1 MLPESPV
8 WLMAN
13 DRVDEARRVI
23 ATMTA
28 NQHEADEA
36 FSDAEQTL
44 EKMVSCESIDFTL
57 CFECNSVIEH
67 YQQSAT
73 PKSWRSLWKALTHPH
88 IRKLLLVGCML
99 QAFQQFCGINTVMY
113 YS

>member
-44 EKMVSCESIDFTL
+44 EKMV
-57 CFECNSVIEH
+57 EH
-67 YQQSAT
+67 
-73 PKSWRSLWKALTHPH
+73 
-88 IRKLLLVGCML
+88 
-99 QAFQQFCGINTVMY
+99 
-113 YS
+113 